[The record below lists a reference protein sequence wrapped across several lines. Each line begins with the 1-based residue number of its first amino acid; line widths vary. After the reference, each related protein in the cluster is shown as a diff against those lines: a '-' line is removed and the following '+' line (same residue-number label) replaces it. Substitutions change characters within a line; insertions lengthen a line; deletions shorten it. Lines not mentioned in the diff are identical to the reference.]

1 MNDKPA
7 ILFYCQHSLGMGHLM
22 RSLALAETMVERF
35 RVVLLNGGRL
45 PKGIRIHPDIELVN
59 LPPIGIDETNQL
71 VSHDKRIPVE
81 RALDRRR
88 TMILTCFEELRP
100 AAIIVELFPF
110 GRKKFAGELLPLL
123 EAARAPETRA
133 LVVCSLRDILVS
145 RRSNQQKYDDR
156 AAAVANEFFDAV
168 LIHSDP
174 TFARFEETFHPHIP
188 LQVPVKYTGFVVP
201 QSKLVSR
208 TESRRKRVVV
218 SAGGGVVGESLLRL
232 SIEAHRHF
240 ANDPQVEMKV
250 IAGPLIQKSS
260 WQALRSQAQGKKR
273 LRLVRQVT
281 DLCGELSNAAVSISQ
296 AGYNTCLD
304 VLRAGVPALL
314 IPFTKEEEDEQ
325 RRRAVRLENL
335 GLVKVLAQ
343 EEQTPERLAAEI
355 RGRMGFKFPQTTLDL
370 GGAQCTVQ
378 LIESM
383 I

>member
-1 MNDKPA
+1 
-7 ILFYCQHSLGMGHLM
+7 M

-45 PKGIRIHPDIELVN
+45 PKGIRIHPQIEIVN
-59 LPPIGIDETNQL
+59 LPPIGIDEANQL
-71 VSHDKRIPVE
+71 VSHDKRISVE
-81 RALDRRR
+81 RAMDRRR
-88 TMILTCFEELRP
+88 TKILTCFEELRP

-123 EAARAPETRA
+123 QAAHAPEKRA
-133 LVVCSLRDILVS
+133 LIVCSLRDILVN

-156 AAAVANEFFDAV
+156 AAALANEFFDAV
-168 LIHSDP
+168 LVHSDP
-174 TFARFEETFHPHIP
+174 TFARFEETFHPQIP

-201 QSKLVSR
+201 QSPPQSMSVLR
-208 TESRRKRVVV
+208 TKTERKRVVV
-218 SAGGGVVGESLLRL
+218 SAGGGVVGEPLLRL

-240 ANDPQVEMKV
+240 ANDPQIEMKV

-260 WQALRSQAQGKKR
+260 WQALRSQAHGKQR
-273 LRLVRQVT
+273 LRLVRHVT
-281 DLCGELSNAAVSISQ
+281 DLSAELSNAAVSISQ

-314 IPFTKEEEDEQ
+314 VPFTKEEEDEQ
-325 RRRAVRLENL
+325 RRRALRLQNL

-343 EEQTPERLAAEI
+343 EEQTPERLAAAI
-355 RGRMGFKFPQTTLDL
+355 RDQMDFKFPKTTLDL
-370 GGAQCTVQ
+370 GGAQCTVK